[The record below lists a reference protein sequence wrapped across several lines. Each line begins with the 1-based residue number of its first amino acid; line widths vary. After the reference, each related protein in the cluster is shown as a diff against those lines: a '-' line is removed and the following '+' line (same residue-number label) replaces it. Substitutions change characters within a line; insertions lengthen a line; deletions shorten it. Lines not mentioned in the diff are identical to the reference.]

1 MLAELLPANVFAFLA
16 VFARIGAALILLPP
30 FGESFVFARLRLVLA
45 LAVSAVATPLA
56 APALPALP
64 SAPLALALVIA
75 GEIVVGLFIGGLARL
90 LLSGLHTASMLIA
103 YQTGLAA
110 AAVFDPTQNE
120 QGVVIGR
127 FFTLIALVMLF
138 ATDLHHALLMALIDS
153 YRLMPPGGLPPAGDF
168 AAQAIAF
175 MSGAFVVALQVS
187 APVVVVGLLFYL
199 GIGLLARLM
208 PAVQVFFIAMPLQV
222 MLGFWI
228 TMVALS
234 ATMLWYFEYFADGV
248 ATLLTGT

>member
-1 MLAELLPANVFAFLA
+1 M
-16 VFARIGAALILLPP
+16 
-30 FGESFVFARLRLVLA
+30 
-45 LAVSAVATPLA
+45 
-56 APALPALP
+56 
-64 SAPLALALVIA
+64 
-75 GEIVVGLFIGGLARL
+75 FIGGLARL

-110 AAVFDPTQNE
+110 AVVFDPTQNE

-234 ATMLWYFEYFADGV
+234 AAMLWYFDYFADGV
-248 ATLLTGT
+248 ATLLNGA

>member
-1 MLAELLPANVFAFLA
+1 MSFLPVSA
-16 VFARIGAALILLPP
+16 AALILLPP
-30 FGESFVFARLRLVLA
+30 FGVTFVFARLRLVLA

-56 APALPALP
+56 APVLPALP
-64 SAPLALALVIA
+64 AAPLALALAIA

-110 AAVFDPTQNE
+110 AVVFDPTQNE

-153 YRLMPPGGLPPAGDF
+153 YRLMPPGGLPPVGDF

-234 ATMLWYFEYFADGV
+234 AAMLWYFDYFADGV
-248 ATLLTGT
+248 ATLLNGA